1 VISFKYSM
9 RGLARRNLDTVL
21 AAVLE
26 ASADETPDDEP
37 EPLWV

>member
-1 VISFKYSM
+1 M